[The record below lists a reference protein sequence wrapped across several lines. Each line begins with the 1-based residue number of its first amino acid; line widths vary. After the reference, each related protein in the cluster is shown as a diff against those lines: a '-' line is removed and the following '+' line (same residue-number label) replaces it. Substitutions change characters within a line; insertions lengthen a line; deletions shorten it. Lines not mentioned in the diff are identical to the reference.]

1 MKDSYVFYTDK
12 LGGEYRKVFDQIEL
26 YVNTQQVDEP
36 TKEERMNELLDIFL
50 SAEEAGKPVERVV
63 GNDIEAFCKAFCS
76 EFDRSHRML
85 SFFDGLRSIAK
96 TFVAVSLL
104 DIAFLFFDWL
114 DGAEI
119 DLLKSLTSLNTSGF
133 LLALLLSATLG
144 FLSNQ
149 IVRRIMFRRKRI
161 SMKVLRAIPLTVV
174 VVAAFASLALV
185 FSDATNFI
193 TCPVWLI
200 FAIGALY
207 LAIYYPLSYKRLRRD
222 KREKVRLSDMVKE
235 EVDRTFPDE
244 MEKKYARANAR
255 SIKRGKGELSI
266 EAFLEKEEKDC
277 RLSEKLRWLDYVL
290 PLVITACCAI
300 GSDFDG
306 VFDFFIFVAIML
318 AIEYPLMLGFGK
330 MTANGVK
337 QRRAWIEAKRAELE
351 GANEET
357 K

>member
-12 LGGEYRKVFDQIEL
+12 LGAEYRKAFDQIEL
-26 YVNTQQVDEP
+26 YVNTQRVDEP

-76 EFDRSHRML
+76 EFDRSHRLL

-96 TFVAVSLL
+96 TFVAVSLI
-104 DIAFLFFDWL
+104 DAAFLFFDWL

-133 LLALLLSATLG
+133 LLAILLSATLG
-144 FLSNQ
+144 FLSNL

-161 SMKVLRAIPLTVV
+161 SMKVLKAIPLTVV

-185 FSDATNFI
+185 FWEATNFI
-193 TCPVWLI
+193 TCPVWLV
-200 FAIGALY
+200 FLIGALY
-207 LAIYYPLSYKRLRRD
+207 LAVYYSLSYKRLRRD
-222 KREKVRLSDMVKE
+222 KREKVRFTDMVQEGVNKN
-235 EVDRTFPDE
+235 FPEE

-266 EAFLEKEEKDC
+266 EDFLQKEEKEC
-277 RLSEKLRWLDYVL
+277 ASTEKSGWFYYLF
-290 PLVITACCAI
+290 PIVITAVLTLASEFDAI
-300 GSDFDG
+300 VDLLIYVG
-306 VFDFFIFVAIML
+306 IML
-318 AIEYPLMLGFGK
+318 ALEYSVMLWFWK
-330 MTANGVK
+330 IAKTGVK
-337 QRRAWIEAKRAELE
+337 QRRAWIASKREELE
-351 GANEET
+351 KT
-357 K
+357 KRESE